1 MNRQQDNMKYDFDRI
16 NNRIGTGS
24 MKWDVHPEAIPLWVA
39 NMDFQT
45 LPDITEALRQRV
57 DQGIFGYTQVP
68 ESYYEAIVNWF
79 GRRHQWAIDRNW
91 ILYTSGV
98 IPATAAALK
107 AFTLPGEKVLIQTP
121 VYNCFF
127 SSIANCGCAPI
138 ENELVREGDTYRVDF
153 DDFERKCADPKTTVF
168 LLCNPHNPA
177 GRVWKREELERM
189 NDICLRHD
197 VKVISDE
204 IHCEL
209 IMPGHKFV
217 PFASVSDAC
226 ADNCVVLNS
235 PTKNFNIAGL
245 QIANIICKN
254 REWLRR
260 IDRAVNINET
270 CDVNPFGVIALQEAY
285 NKGDEWID
293 QLNVYLYDNYMALK
307 DFFRR
312 ELPQLEVLRLE
323 GTYLVWVDITALE
336 FTSDEVE
343 QMLLRD
349 AKVWVNSGTMYGSKA
364 GQGYLRINIATPRA
378 TLMEGLKRMG
388 RLLSQYLA
396 DEEEFGC
403 KA

>member
-1 MNRQQDNMKYDFDRI
+1 MKYNFDSI
-16 NNRIGTGS
+16 NNRVGTNS
-24 MKWDVHPEAIPLWVA
+24 VKWDIHPDVIPLWVA
-39 NMDFQT
+39 DMDFQV
-45 LPDITEALRQRV
+45 LPELKEALSKRV
-57 DQGIFGYTQVP
+57 DEGIFGYTLVP
-68 ESYYEAIVNWF
+68 ESYYEAIINWF
-79 GRRHQWAIDRNW
+79 DRRHHWHIDRSW

-98 IPATAAALK
+98 IPAMAAALK

-127 SSIANCGCAPI
+127 SSIANCGCEPV
-138 ENELVREGDTYRVDF
+138 ENELVREGNTYRIDF
-153 DDFERKCADPKTTVF
+153 ADFENKCADPKTTVF

-177 GRVWKREELERM
+177 GRVWTKEELERM
-189 NDICLRHD
+189 NEICMRHD

-209 IMPGHKFV
+209 IMPGYTFV
-217 PFASVSDAC
+217 PFASVSGAC
-226 ADNCVVLNS
+226 ADNSVILNS

-254 REWLRR
+254 RQWLRR

-285 NKGDEWID
+285 NKGAEWID
-293 QLNVYLYDNYMALK
+293 ELNTYLYDNYKALK
-307 DFFRR
+307 DFFHE
-312 ELPQLEVLRLE
+312 ELPKLEVLKLE

-336 FTSDEVE
+336 FTSDEVADK
-343 QMLLRD
+343 LLKE
-349 AKVWVNSGTMYGSKA
+349 AKVWVNSGTMYGRKA

-388 RLLSQYLA
+388 RLLSQYLV
-396 DEEEFGC
+396 EEGEFGC

>member
-1 MNRQQDNMKYDFDRI
+1 MKYDFDSV
-16 NNRIGTGS
+16 NNRVGTNS
-24 MKWDVHPEAIPLWVA
+24 VKWDIHPDVIPLWVA
-39 NMDFQT
+39 DMDFQV
-45 LPDITEALRQRV
+45 LPEIKEALSRRV
-57 DQGIFGYTQVP
+57 EQGIFGYTEVP
-68 ESYYEAIVNWF
+68 ESYYEAIINWF
-79 GRRHQWAIDRNW
+79 DRRHHWHIDRSW

-127 SSIANCGCAPI
+127 SSIANCGCEPV
-138 ENELVREGDTYRVDF
+138 ENELVREGNTYRIDF
-153 DDFERKCADPKTTVF
+153 ADFENKCADPKTTVF

-177 GRVWKREELERM
+177 GRVWTKEELERM
-189 NDICLRHD
+189 NEICMRHD

-209 IMPGHKFV
+209 IMPGYTFV
-217 PFASVSDAC
+217 PFASVSEAC
-226 ADNCVVLNS
+226 ADNSVILNS

-254 REWLRR
+254 RQWLRR

-285 NKGDEWID
+285 NKGAEWID
-293 QLNVYLYDNYMALK
+293 ELNTYLYDNYKALK
-307 DFFRR
+307 DFFHE
-312 ELPQLEVLRLE
+312 ELPKLEVLKLE

-336 FTSDEVE
+336 FTSDEVADK
-343 QMLLRD
+343 LLKE
-349 AKVWVNSGTMYGSKA
+349 AKVWVNSGTMYGRKA

-388 RLLSQYLA
+388 RLLSQYLV
-396 DEEEFGC
+396 EEGEFGC

>member
-1 MNRQQDNMKYDFDRI
+1 MKYDFDSV
-16 NNRIGTGS
+16 NNRVGTNS
-24 MKWDVHPEAIPLWVA
+24 VKWDIHPDVIPLWVA
-39 NMDFQT
+39 DMDFQV
-45 LPDITEALRQRV
+45 LPELKEALSKRV
-57 DQGIFGYTQVP
+57 DEGIFGYTLVP
-68 ESYYEAIVNWF
+68 ESYYEAIINWF
-79 GRRHQWAIDRNW
+79 DRRHHWHIDRSW

-127 SSIANCGCAPI
+127 SSIANCGCEPV
-138 ENELVREGDTYRVDF
+138 ENELVREGNTYRIDF
-153 DDFERKCADPKTTVF
+153 ADFEKRCADPKTTVF

-177 GRVWKREELERM
+177 GRVWTKDELERM
-189 NDICLRHD
+189 NEICMRHD

-209 IMPGHKFV
+209 IMPGYTFV
-217 PFASVSDAC
+217 PFASISEAC
-226 ADNCVVLNS
+226 ADNSVILNS

-285 NKGDEWID
+285 NKGAEWID
-293 QLNVYLYDNYMALK
+293 ELNAYLYDNYKALK
-307 DFFRR
+307 DFFHE
-312 ELPQLEVLRLE
+312 ELPKLEVLKLE

-336 FTSDEVE
+336 FTSDEVADK
-343 QMLLRD
+343 LLKE
-349 AKVWVNSGTMYGSKA
+349 AKVWVNSGTMYGRKA

-388 RLLSQYLA
+388 RLLSQYLV
-396 DEEEFGC
+396 EEGEFGC

>member
-1 MNRQQDNMKYDFDRI
+1 MKYNFDSI
-16 NNRIGTGS
+16 NNRVGTNS
-24 MKWDVHPEAIPLWVA
+24 VKWDIHPDVITLWVA
-39 NMDFQT
+39 DMDFQV
-45 LPDITEALRQRV
+45 LPELKEALSKRV
-57 DQGIFGYTQVP
+57 DEGIFGYTLVP
-68 ESYYEAIVNWF
+68 ESYYEAIINWF
-79 GRRHQWAIDRNW
+79 DRRHHWHIDRSW

-98 IPATAAALK
+98 IPAMAAALK

-127 SSIANCGCAPI
+127 SSIANCGCEPV
-138 ENELVREGDTYRVDF
+138 ENELVREGNTYRIDF
-153 DDFERKCADPKTTVF
+153 ADFENKCADPKTTVF

-177 GRVWKREELERM
+177 GRVWTKEELERM
-189 NDICLRHD
+189 NEICMRHD

-209 IMPGHKFV
+209 IMPGYTFV
-217 PFASVSDAC
+217 PFASVSEAC
-226 ADNCVVLNS
+226 ADNSVILNS

-254 REWLRR
+254 RQWLRR

-285 NKGDEWID
+285 NKGAEWID
-293 QLNVYLYDNYMALK
+293 ELNTYLYDNYKALK
-307 DFFRR
+307 DFFHE
-312 ELPQLEVLRLE
+312 ELPKLEVLKLE

-336 FTSDEVE
+336 FTSDEVADK
-343 QMLLRD
+343 LLKE
-349 AKVWVNSGTMYGSKA
+349 AKVWVNSGTMYGRKA

-388 RLLSQYLA
+388 RLLSQYLV
-396 DEEEFGC
+396 EEGEFGC

>member
-1 MNRQQDNMKYDFDRI
+1 MKYNFDSI
-16 NNRIGTGS
+16 NNRVGTNS
-24 MKWDVHPEAIPLWVA
+24 VKWDIHPDAIPLWVA
-39 NMDFQT
+39 DMDFQV
-45 LPDITEALRQRV
+45 LPELKEALSKRV
-57 DQGIFGYTQVP
+57 DEGIFGYTLVP
-68 ESYYEAIVNWF
+68 ESYYEAIINWF
-79 GRRHQWAIDRNW
+79 DRRHHWHIDRSW

-98 IPATAAALK
+98 IPPMAAALK

-127 SSIANCGCAPI
+127 SSIANCGCEPV
-138 ENELVREGDTYRVDF
+138 ENELVREGNTYRIDF
-153 DDFERKCADPKTTVF
+153 ADFENKCADPKTTVF

-177 GRVWKREELERM
+177 GRVWTKEELERM
-189 NDICLRHD
+189 NEICMRHD

-209 IMPGHKFV
+209 IMPGYTFV
-217 PFASVSDAC
+217 PFASVSEAC
-226 ADNCVVLNS
+226 ADNSVILNS

-254 REWLRR
+254 RQWLRR

-285 NKGDEWID
+285 NKGAEWID
-293 QLNVYLYDNYMALK
+293 ELNTYLYDNYKALK
-307 DFFRR
+307 DFFHE
-312 ELPQLEVLRLE
+312 ELPKLEVLKLE

-336 FTSDEVE
+336 FTSDEVADK
-343 QMLLRD
+343 LLKE
-349 AKVWVNSGTMYGSKA
+349 AKVWVNSGTMYGRKA

-388 RLLSQYLA
+388 RLLSQYLV
-396 DEEEFGC
+396 EEGEFGC

>member
-1 MNRQQDNMKYDFDRI
+1 MKYDFDSV
-16 NNRIGTGS
+16 NNRVGTNS
-24 MKWDVHPEAIPLWVA
+24 VKWDIHPDVIPLWVA
-39 NMDFQT
+39 DMDFQV
-45 LPDITEALRQRV
+45 LPEIKEALSRRV
-57 DQGIFGYTQVP
+57 EQGIFGYTEVP
-68 ESYYEAIVNWF
+68 ESYYEAIINWF
-79 GRRHQWAIDRNW
+79 DRRHHWHIDRSW

-127 SSIANCGCAPI
+127 SSIANCGCEPV
-138 ENELVREGDTYRVDF
+138 ENELVREGNTYRIDF
-153 DDFERKCADPKTTVF
+153 ADFEKKCADPKTTVF

-177 GRVWKREELERM
+177 GRVWTKDELERM
-189 NDICLRHD
+189 NEICMRHD

-209 IMPGHKFV
+209 IMPGYTFV
-217 PFASVSDAC
+217 PFASISEAC
-226 ADNCVVLNS
+226 ADNSVILNS

-285 NKGDEWID
+285 NKGAEWID
-293 QLNVYLYDNYMALK
+293 ELNTYLYDNYKALK
-307 DFFRR
+307 DFFHE
-312 ELPQLEVLRLE
+312 ELPKLEVLKLE

-336 FTSDEVE
+336 FTSDEVADK
-343 QMLLRD
+343 LLKE
-349 AKVWVNSGTMYGSKA
+349 AKVWVNSGTMYGRKA

-388 RLLSQYLA
+388 RLLSQYLV
-396 DEEEFGC
+396 EEGEFGC

>member
-1 MNRQQDNMKYDFDRI
+1 MKYDFDSV
-16 NNRIGTGS
+16 NNRVGTNS
-24 MKWDVHPEAIPLWVA
+24 VKWDIHPDVIPLWVA
-39 NMDFQT
+39 DMDFQV
-45 LPDITEALRQRV
+45 LPELKEALSKRV
-57 DQGIFGYTQVP
+57 DEGIFGYTLVP
-68 ESYYEAIVNWF
+68 ESYYEAIINWF
-79 GRRHQWAIDRNW
+79 DRRHHWHIDRSW

-127 SSIANCGCAPI
+127 SSIANCGCEPV
-138 ENELVREGDTYRVDF
+138 ENELVREGNTYRIDF
-153 DDFERKCADPKTTVF
+153 ADFEKKCADPKTTVF

-177 GRVWKREELERM
+177 GRVWTKDELERM
-189 NDICLRHD
+189 NEICMRHD

-209 IMPGHKFV
+209 IMPGYTFV
-217 PFASVSDAC
+217 PFASVSEAC
-226 ADNCVVLNS
+226 ADNSVILNS

-285 NKGDEWID
+285 NKGAEWID
-293 QLNVYLYDNYMALK
+293 ELNAYLYDNYKALK
-307 DFFRR
+307 DFFHE
-312 ELPQLEVLRLE
+312 ELPKLEVLKLE

-336 FTSDEVE
+336 FTSDEVADK
-343 QMLLRD
+343 LLKE
-349 AKVWVNSGTMYGSKA
+349 AKVWVNSGTMYGRKA
-364 GQGYLRINIATPRA
+364 GQGYLRINIATPRV

-388 RLLSQYLA
+388 RLLSQYLV
-396 DEEEFGC
+396 EEGEFGC